1 MNLADL
7 TPQQR
12 AVFDLVVQG
21 KSNKVIAKAIERS
34 EGCVKTHMTS
44 IFNHF
49 GIDSRAE
56 LIARY
61 YLEGH
66 AALLAE
72 TPTPDV
78 LQRTGS

>member
-34 EGCVKTHMTS
+34 EGCVKTHVTAL
-44 IFNHF
+44 FKLF
-49 GIDSRAE
+49 GCTSRAE
-56 LIARY
+56 LIARHY
-61 YLEGH
+61 QEGH
-66 AALLAE
+66 DALLAE
-72 TPTPDV
+72 TATPEI
-78 LQRTGS
+78 LQRTA